1 MNLNWQQDAI
11 LIVDDTPTNLKLL
24 FEMLN
29 NSGFRVSIA
38 KNGESA
44 LEKVHD
50 IIPNLILLDVMMP
63 GIDGF
68 ETCRRLKANPK
79 TKDIPVIFMTA
90 LADTIDKVKGLQL
103 GAVDYITKP
112 IEYEEVLARINVHLE
127 LRKTQLKLIQKEKMS
142 SLGVLVAGIAHEI
155 NNPVNFISGN
165 LSHAQRYIDDLFQ
178 LLNLYEVHTSH
189 PIPEIQ
195 NFYEE
200 IELDFMKQ
208 DLPQVF
214 ASMLVGTNRVKK
226 IVQALRVFS
235 RLDESEIKSV
245 DLHEGIDSTLM
256 ILNNRLKAK
265 SERSEIE
272 VIKSYSQLP
281 LVECNAGEINQV
293 FMNILVNAIDAIE
306 ESFIIKKD
314 ALTENKG
321 IIQIDTA
328 LTHNQKSV
336 IIKISDNG
344 IGMSQDVQIRIF
356 DQFFTTKPVGQGTG
370 LGLAI
375 AHQIIVEKHGGTL
388 EVSSVPK
395 EGSEFIMTIPCN
407 NSQFAIRHI
416 ANY

>member
-29 NSGFRVSIA
+29 NSGFKVSIA

-90 LADTIDKVKGLQL
+90 LADTVDKVKGLQL

-165 LSHAQRYIDDLFQ
+165 LSHAQRYIDDLFK
-178 LLNLYEVHTSH
+178 LLNLYEINTSH

-195 NFYEE
+195 DLHQE
-200 IELDFMKQ
+200 IELDFIKQ

-214 ASMLVGTNRVKK
+214 ASMLVGTSRVKK

-256 ILNNRLKAK
+256 ILNNRFKAK

-272 VIKSYSQLP
+272 VIKNYTQLP

-306 ESFIIKKD
+306 ESLMTKKD
-314 ALTENKG
+314 SLTENKG
-321 IIQIDTA
+321 AIQIYTA
-328 LTHNQKSV
+328 LTHNQKSA

-375 AHQIIVEKHGGTL
+375 AHQVIVEKHRGTL
-388 EVSSVPK
+388 EVTSVPK
-395 EGSEFIMTIPCN
+395 QGSEFIMTIPVN
-407 NSQFAIRHI
+407 G
-416 ANY
+416 

>member
-29 NSGFRVSIA
+29 SSGYRVSIA

-90 LADTIDKVKGLQL
+90 LADTVDKVKGLQL

-165 LSHAQRYIDDLFQ
+165 LSHAQRYIDDLFK
-178 LLNLYEVHTSH
+178 LLHLYEINTSQ
-189 PIPEIQ
+189 PIPEIKDFHQ
-195 NFYEE
+195 E
-200 IELDFMKQ
+200 IELDFIKQ

-272 VIKSYSQLP
+272 VIKNYTQLP

-306 ESFIIKKD
+306 ESLITKKD
-314 ALTENKG
+314 SLTENKG
-321 IIQIDTA
+321 AIQIYTA
-328 LTHNQKSV
+328 LTHNQKSA

-344 IGMSQDVQIRIF
+344 IGMPQDVQIRIF

-388 EVSSVPK
+388 EVTSVPK
-395 EGSEFIMTIPCN
+395 EGSEFIMTIPL
-407 NSQFAIRHI
+407 
-416 ANY
+416 

>member
-29 NSGFRVSIA
+29 SSGYRVSIA

-90 LADTIDKVKGLQL
+90 LADTVDKVKGLQL

-165 LSHAQRYIDDLFQ
+165 LSHAQRYIDDLFK
-178 LLNLYEVHTSH
+178 LLHLYEINTSQ
-189 PIPEIQ
+189 PIPEIKDFHQ
-195 NFYEE
+195 E
-200 IELDFMKQ
+200 IELDFIKQ

-272 VIKSYSQLP
+272 VIKNYTQLP

-306 ESFIIKKD
+306 ESLITKKD
-314 ALTENKG
+314 SLTENKG
-321 IIQIDTA
+321 AIQIYTA
-328 LTHNQKSV
+328 LTHNQKSA

-344 IGMSQDVQIRIF
+344 IGMPQDVQIRIF

-388 EVSSVPK
+388 EVTSAPK
-395 EGSEFIMTIPCN
+395 EGSEFIMTIPL
-407 NSQFAIRHI
+407 
-416 ANY
+416 

>member
-29 NSGFRVSIA
+29 SSGYRVSIA

-90 LADTIDKVKGLQL
+90 LADTVDKVKGLQL

-165 LSHAQRYIDDLFQ
+165 LSHAQRYIDDLFK
-178 LLNLYEVHTSH
+178 LLHLYEINTSQ
-189 PIPEIQ
+189 PIPEIKDFHQ
-195 NFYEE
+195 E

-272 VIKSYSQLP
+272 VIKNYTQLP

-306 ESFIIKKD
+306 ESLITKKD
-314 ALTENKG
+314 SLTENKG
-321 IIQIDTA
+321 AIQIYTA
-328 LTHNQKSV
+328 LTHNQKSA

-344 IGMSQDVQIRIF
+344 IGMPQDVQIRIF

-388 EVSSVPK
+388 EVTSVPK
-395 EGSEFIMTIPCN
+395 EGSEFIMTIPL
-407 NSQFAIRHI
+407 
-416 ANY
+416 